1 MAVGRPWIQSWSQG
15 CWEFRLSWARRG
27 DRPLGTVLLPQQR
40 DGILETKIKQRHR
53 EDRNRYVK
61 RTWLASPHVPEHLNV
76 AGDLFLAP
84 VDAIFLEMVYKKLVA
99 PATAAA

>member
-1 MAVGRPWIQSWSQG
+1 MKLWMRCQPYVGVTS
-15 CWEFRLSWARRG
+15 CATL
-27 DRPLGTVLLPQQR
+27 
-40 DGILETKIKQRHR
+40 
-53 EDRNRYVK
+53 YVCG

-76 AGDLFLAP
+76 AGYLFLAP